1 MNLSSGK
8 QWPIGVSAAI
18 IFIVIAC
25 AATIYVALLQPV
37 QEDADLMRDYHSLDA
52 SVNELIAAKIAFDK
66 KYRLSYIGEGVSQE
80 GSRLA
85 YHIEDSEGHAVN
97 GAEIKLV
104 LTRPISL
111 NNNIDLAAPRIE
123 EGKYYFD
130 DVKVPFAGRWNILA
144 KVCVEQECRHMNLQ
158 SDTLQKNVFEYGLDK
173 PMRNAKA
180 NGGRSL

>member
-8 QWPIGVSAAI
+8 QWPVGITAGI

-25 AATIYVALLQPV
+25 AATIYVALLQPT

-52 SVNELIAAKIAFDK
+52 NVNELIAAKIAFDK

-85 YHIEDSEGHAVN
+85 YRLENSEGRAVN
-97 GAEIKLV
+97 GADIKLV
-104 LTRPISL
+104 LTRPVRL
-111 NNNIDLAAPRIE
+111 DDNINLGTPRIE
-123 EGKYYFD
+123 EGNYYFD
-130 DVKVPFAGRWNILA
+130 DVKVPHAGRWNILA
-144 KVCVEQECRHMNLQ
+144 KICVEQECRHMNLQ

>member
-8 QWPIGVSAAI
+8 QWPVGVSAAI
-18 IFIVIAC
+18 IVIVIAC
-25 AATIYVALLQPV
+25 AVTVYIALLQPV
-37 QEDADLMRDYHSLDA
+37 QENGDMMRDYHSLDA
-52 SVNELIAAKIAFDK
+52 NINELIANKISFDK

-85 YHIEDSEGHAVN
+85 YRIEDSEGHAVN
-97 GAEIKLV
+97 NGEIKLV
-104 LTRPISL
+104 LTRPANL
-111 NNNIDLAAPRIE
+111 NSNIDLDTARVE
-123 EGKYYFD
+123 DGNYYFD
-130 DVKVPFAGRWNILA
+130 DAKVPFAGRWNILA
-144 KVCVEQECRHMNLQ
+144 KVCVEDECRHMNLQ

>member
-8 QWPIGVSAAI
+8 QWPVGVASAI
-18 IFIVIAC
+18 ILIVIAC

-37 QEDADLMRDYHSLDA
+37 QEDGDLMRDYHSLDA
-52 SVNELIAAKIAFDK
+52 GVNELIAAKISFDK

-85 YHIEDSEGHAVN
+85 YRLEDSEGHAVN
-97 GAEIKLV
+97 GAKIKLV
-104 LTRPISL
+104 LTRPVRL
-111 NNNIDLAAPRIE
+111 DDNINLEAPSIE
-123 EGKYYFD
+123 EGNYYFD